1 MCIFPVYKSQESENP
16 RTPCRLARPGVSGK
30 KREPRVP
37 FFALPALFTLRLR
50 VQGTCADLTP
60 HGQGGTGSPQSWRDK
75 APRYQ
80 RSTPHSKDCVWLCLE
95 HKKDKTKPPL
105 RGRTTALPKL
115 HQSSLVWPLESA
127 SSNPPPPSSAR
138 RPKPLCAS
146 VSSAIKTTHQE

>member
-60 HGQGGTGSPQSWRDK
+60 HGQGEHWVPTE
-75 APRYQ
+75 
-80 RSTPHSKDCVWLCLE
+80 LE
-95 HKKDKTKPPL
+95 RQGPPL
-105 RGRTTALPKL
+105 PAL
-115 HQSSLVWPLESA
+115 HTPLKGLRVAVSRAQKRQDETSTERPDHGLA
-127 SSNPPPPSSAR
+127 QAPS
-138 RPKPLCAS
+138 
-146 VSSAIKTTHQE
+146 V